1 MALNIGRTFALSKWK
16 RYIVMGL
23 WLPCDGAQTEM
34 FCLGWGDD
42 FRRDFPTSVK
52 IRLWIVFFLRSIA
65 ARSIDSQSSSQTTIC
80 YARKALLRF
89 IIFNVFMLPY
99 LGMLRGSYTVETVVT
114 SNAWILS
121 AAEPFI
127 KFLFTCKC
135 MEKTNNEKKRPL
147 RVHLNIYWTIYWCQ
161 MVKFALAATINYIGA
176 PNGMIPCVAI
186 TKPGGRR

>member
-1 MALNIGRTFALSKWK
+1 MEPKQKCFVLDEVTISAEIFPQVLKLDSESFFSWDQLLLDRL
-16 RYIVMGL
+16 IVSRVHKQQFVM
-23 WLPCDGAQTEM
+23 QE
-34 FCLGWGDD
+34 
-42 FRRDFPTSVK
+42 
-52 IRLWIVFFLRSIA
+52 
-65 ARSIDSQSSSQTTIC
+65 
-80 YARKALLRF
+80 KALLRF

-147 RVHLNIYWTIYWCQ
+147 RVHINIYWTIYWCQ

-186 TKPGGRR
+186 TKPGGRM